1 MIIIRVIN
9 GHTKMS
15 HMSRWTTGS
24 APRRWRAVAIALRG
38 FAAFAIFSA
47 ALTAHGAPVDDREV
61 QTIWRL
67 LDYIGVDYR
76 GAVANGQVVNEPEFA
91 EMTEFSAAVGR
102 RLAAL
107 PASSQRTDLQRQ
119 AQTLKEAIAAK
130 ASPTTVAD
138 TAQRLAAALLTAY
151 PVPLAP
157 ARVPDLNRGAVLYAA
172 HCASCHGELGDGKGP
187 AAARLD
193 PPPIDFTDLAR
204 ARLRSTFALY
214 QVIGQGLDGTA
225 MPGFTSLSAA
235 ERWDLAFYVGR
246 LAYPVARTREGER
259 AWATDPS
266 VRDRV
271 PDMTALAG
279 MTSATLAQDL
289 GEDRA
294 TALTAYL
301 RAHPEAVSASQG
313 SLAVAKAK
321 LADGLL
327 AYESGSRERAAD
339 LALAAYLDGFEPL
352 EPVLATRDGALMR
365 RIELSMGELRARID
379 RGASAMQVREQVA
392 VLDALFTEAE
402 AVLAPDRAS
411 DVSNFVGAF
420 TVLLREGLEALLVVV
435 AMLAF
440 LRKAERRD
448 VMPYVHGGWLSAL
461 AIGVLTWFVATY
473 LITVS
478 GASREF
484 TEGFGSLFAAVVLLS
499 VGIWMHGKSQADA
512 WQRYIREKMTGAL
525 SKRSAWF
532 LFGLTFVVVYREVF
546 ETILFYATLW
556 SQGNSGAVLA
566 GAATAALLLGMIGWG
581 LLRFSRRLP
590 IAQFFAY
597 SAALIAVLAV
607 VLAGK
612 GMAALQE
619 AGIVDVRPLL
629 GAPRIAFL
637 GIFPTLEA
645 VLAQVAMLAAVIVG
659 FLYNRRQVRA
669 A

>member
-1 MIIIRVIN
+1 
-9 GHTKMS
+9 MS
-15 HMSRWTTGS
+15 GICRPTRGS
-24 APRRWRAVAIALRG
+24 ALLKGRALGLPVLLRG
-38 FAAFAIFSA
+38 LVAVGLCFA
-47 ALTAHGAPVDDREV
+47 ALTAHAASVDDREV

-76 GAVANGQVVNEPEFA
+76 GAVANGQVISQPEFV
-91 EMTEFSAAVGR
+91 EMAEFSAAVSH
-102 RLAAL
+102 RLATL
-107 PASSQRTDLQRQ
+107 PASSERTDLEDQ
-119 AQTLKEAIAAK
+119 ARALQAAVAAK
-130 ASPTTVAD
+130 SSPASVAD
-138 TAQRLAAALLTAY
+138 SAHRLAAALLAAY

-157 ARVPDLNRGAVLYAA
+157 TRAPDLNRGAALYAA
-172 HCASCHGELGDGKGP
+172 HCASCHGALGDGKGP

-193 PPPIDFTDLAR
+193 PPPIDFTNLDR

-225 MPGFTSLSAA
+225 MPGFASLSAT

-246 LAYPVARTREGER
+246 FAYPVARIGEGER
-259 AWATDPS
+259 TWATDPS
-266 VRDRV
+266 IRGRV
-271 PDMTALAG
+271 PDLTALAA
-279 MTSATLAQDL
+279 MTSATLAEDL

-294 TALTAYL
+294 TAVTAYL
-301 RAHPEAVSASQG
+301 RAHPEAVSVASQG

-321 LADGLL
+321 LAESLI
-327 AYESGSRERAAD
+327 AYQAGSSKRAAD

-352 EPVLATRDGALMR
+352 EPVLATRDGALMI
-365 RIELSMGELRARID
+365 RIERSMGELRARID
-379 RGASAMQVREQVA
+379 HGASAMQVREQVA

-411 DVSNFVGAF
+411 NVSNFVGAF

-448 VMPYVHGGWLSAL
+448 VMSYVHGGWLSAL
-461 AIGVLTWFVATY
+461 ATGVLTWYVATY

>member
-1 MIIIRVIN
+1 VL
-9 GHTKMS
+9 
-15 HMSRWTTGS
+15 
-24 APRRWRAVAIALRG
+24 LRG
-38 FAAFAIFSA
+38 LVAVGLCFA
-47 ALTAHGAPVDDREV
+47 ALTAHAASVDDREV

-76 GAVANGQVVNEPEFA
+76 GAVANGQVISQPEFV
-91 EMTEFSAAVGR
+91 EMAEFSAAVSH
-102 RLAAL
+102 RLATL
-107 PASSQRTDLQRQ
+107 PASSERTDLEDQ
-119 AQTLKEAIAAK
+119 ARALQAAVAAK
-130 ASPTTVAD
+130 SSPASVAD
-138 TAQRLAAALLTAY
+138 SAHRLAAALLAAY

-157 ARVPDLNRGAVLYAA
+157 TRAPDLNRGAALYAA
-172 HCASCHGELGDGKGP
+172 HCASCHGALGDGKGP

-193 PPPIDFTDLAR
+193 PPPIDFTNLDR

-225 MPGFTSLSAA
+225 MPGFASLSAT

-246 LAYPVARTREGER
+246 FAYPVARIGEGER
-259 AWATDPS
+259 TWATDPS
-266 VRDRV
+266 IRGRV
-271 PDMTALAG
+271 PDLTALAA
-279 MTSATLAQDL
+279 MTSATLAEDL

-294 TALTAYL
+294 TAVTAYL
-301 RAHPEAVSASQG
+301 RAHPEAVSVASQG

-321 LADGLL
+321 LAESLI
-327 AYESGSRERAAD
+327 AYQAGSSKRAAD

-352 EPVLATRDGALMR
+352 EPVLATRDGALMI
-365 RIELSMGELRARID
+365 RIERSMGELRARID
-379 RGASAMQVREQVA
+379 HGASAMQVREQVA

-411 DVSNFVGAF
+411 NVSNFVGAF

-448 VMPYVHGGWLSAL
+448 VMSYVHGGWLSAL
-461 AIGVLTWFVATY
+461 ATGVLTWYVATY

>member
-1 MIIIRVIN
+1 MGLPVL
-9 GHTKMS
+9 
-15 HMSRWTTGS
+15 
-24 APRRWRAVAIALRG
+24 LRG
-38 FAAFAIFSA
+38 LVAVGLCFA
-47 ALTAHGAPVDDREV
+47 ALTAHAASVDDREV

-76 GAVANGQVVNEPEFA
+76 GAVANGQVISQPEFV
-91 EMTEFSAAVGR
+91 EMAEFSAAVSH
-102 RLAAL
+102 RLATL
-107 PASSQRTDLQRQ
+107 PASSERTDLEDQ
-119 AQTLKEAIAAK
+119 ARALQAAVAAK
-130 ASPTTVAD
+130 SSPASVAD
-138 TAQRLAAALLTAY
+138 SAHRLAAALLAAY

-157 ARVPDLNRGAVLYAA
+157 TRAPDLNRGAALYAS
-172 HCASCHGELGDGKGP
+172 HCASCHGALGDGKGP

-193 PPPIDFTDLAR
+193 PPPIDFTNLDR

-225 MPGFTSLSAA
+225 MPGFASLSAT

-246 LAYPVARTREGER
+246 FAYPVARIGEGER
-259 AWATDPS
+259 TWATDPS
-266 VRDRV
+266 IRGRV
-271 PDMTALAG
+271 PDLTALAA
-279 MTSATLAQDL
+279 MTSATLAEDL

-294 TALTAYL
+294 TAVTAYL
-301 RAHPEAVSASQG
+301 RAHPEAVSVASQG

-321 LADGLL
+321 LAESLI
-327 AYESGSRERAAD
+327 AYQAGSSKRAAD

-352 EPVLATRDGALMR
+352 EPVLATRDGALMI
-365 RIELSMGELRARID
+365 RIERSMGELRARID
-379 RGASAMQVREQVA
+379 HGASAMQVREQVA

-402 AVLAPDRAS
+402 AVLAPDGAS
-411 DVSNFVGAF
+411 NVSNFVGAF

-448 VMPYVHGGWLSAL
+448 VMSYVHGGWLSAL
-461 AIGVLTWFVATY
+461 ATGVLTWYVATY

-546 ETILFYATLW
+546 ETILFYARC
-556 SQGNSGAVLA
+556 GAR
-566 GAATAALLLGMIGWG
+566 ATAAPC
-581 LLRFSRRLP
+581 LP
-590 IAQFFAY
+590 
-597 SAALIAVLAV
+597 VPPP
-607 VLAGK
+607 
-612 GMAALQE
+612 
-619 AGIVDVRPLL
+619 RPCCW
-629 GAPRIAFL
+629 A
-637 GIFPTLEA
+637 
-645 VLAQVAMLAAVIVG
+645 
-659 FLYNRRQVRA
+659 
-669 A
+669 

>member
-1 MIIIRVIN
+1 
-9 GHTKMS
+9 
-15 HMSRWTTGS
+15 
-24 APRRWRAVAIALRG
+24 
-38 FAAFAIFSA
+38 
-47 ALTAHGAPVDDREV
+47 
-61 QTIWRL
+61 
-67 LDYIGVDYR
+67 
-76 GAVANGQVVNEPEFA
+76 
-91 EMTEFSAAVGR
+91 
-102 RLAAL
+102 
-107 PASSQRTDLQRQ
+107 
-119 AQTLKEAIAAK
+119 
-130 ASPTTVAD
+130 
-138 TAQRLAAALLTAY
+138 
-151 PVPLAP
+151 
-157 ARVPDLNRGAVLYAA
+157 
-172 HCASCHGELGDGKGP
+172 LGDGKGP

-193 PPPIDFTDLAR
+193 PPPIDFTNLDR

-225 MPGFTSLSAA
+225 MPGFASLSAT

-246 LAYPVARTREGER
+246 FAYPVARIGEGER
-259 AWATDPS
+259 TWATDPS
-266 VRDRV
+266 IRGRV
-271 PDMTALAG
+271 PDLTALAA
-279 MTSATLAQDL
+279 MTSATLAEDL

-294 TALTAYL
+294 TAVTAYL
-301 RAHPEAVSASQG
+301 RAHPEAVSVASQG

-321 LADGLL
+321 LAESLI
-327 AYESGSRERAAD
+327 AYQAGSSKRAAD

-352 EPVLATRDGALMR
+352 EPVLATRDGALMI
-365 RIELSMGELRARID
+365 RIERSMGELRARID
-379 RGASAMQVREQVA
+379 HGASAMQVREQVA

-411 DVSNFVGAF
+411 NVSNFVGAF

-448 VMPYVHGGWLSAL
+448 VMSYVHGGWLSAL
-461 AIGVLTWFVATY
+461 ATGVLTWYVATY

>member
-1 MIIIRVIN
+1 VI
-9 GHTKMS
+9 S
-15 HMSRWTTGS
+15 
-24 APRRWRAVAIALRG
+24 
-38 FAAFAIFSA
+38 
-47 ALTAHGAPVDDREV
+47 
-61 QTIWRL
+61 QTEF
-67 LDYIGVDYR
+67 
-76 GAVANGQVVNEPEFA
+76 NEME
-91 EMTEFSAAVGR
+91 EFSAAVSHR
-102 RLAAL
+102 LATLPARSERTDLEEQARALQAAVAAKSSPASVADSAHRLAAKL
-107 PASSQRTDLQRQ
+107 
-119 AQTLKEAIAAK
+119 
-130 ASPTTVAD
+130 
-138 TAQRLAAALLTAY
+138 LAAY

-157 ARVPDLNRGAVLYAA
+157 TRIPDLGHGAILYAA
-172 HCASCHGELGDGKGP
+172 HCASCHGALGDGKGP

-193 PPPIDFTDLAR
+193 PPPIDFTNLDR

-225 MPGFTSLSAA
+225 MPGFANLSAT

-246 LAYPVARTREGER
+246 FAYPVARIDEGER
-259 AWATDPS
+259 TWATDPS
-266 VRDRV
+266 IRGRV
-271 PDMTALAG
+271 PDLTALAAT
-279 MTSATLAQDL
+279 TSATLAEDL

-294 TALTAYL
+294 TAVTAYL
-301 RAHPEAVSASQG
+301 RAHPEAVTPGQG

-321 LADGLL
+321 LAESLI
-327 AYESGSRERAAD
+327 AYQAGSSKRAAD

-352 EPVLATRDGALMR
+352 EPVLATRDGALMI
-365 RIELSMGELRARID
+365 RIERSMGELRARID

-392 VLDALFTEAE
+392 VLDGLFTEAE

-448 VMPYVHGGWLSAL
+448 VMSYVHGGWLSAL
-461 AIGVLTWFVATY
+461 ATGVLTWYVATY

-556 SQGNSGAVLA
+556 SQGSSGAVLA
-566 GAATAALLLGMIGWG
+566 GAGTAALLLGMIAWG

-590 IAQFFAY
+590 IAKFFAY

-612 GMAALQE
+612 GIAALQE

-659 FLYNRRQVRA
+659 YWYNSRQIRA
-669 A
+669 V

>member
-1 MIIIRVIN
+1 V
-9 GHTKMS
+9 
-15 HMSRWTTGS
+15 
-24 APRRWRAVAIALRG
+24 VVRG
-38 FAAFAIFSA
+38 FAAFAIAAA

-76 GAVANGQVVNEPEFA
+76 GAVANGQVISEPEFA

-107 PASSQRTDLQRQ
+107 PASSQRTDLERQ
-119 AQTLKEAIAAK
+119 AQTLQAAIAAK
-130 ASPTTVAD
+130 ASPTHVSEA
-138 TAQRLAAALLTAY
+138 AQRLAAALLAAY

-157 ARVPDLNRGAVLYAA
+157 TQVPNPDRGAALYAA
-172 HCASCHGELGDGKGP
+172 NCASCHGALGDGKGP

-193 PPPIDFTDLAR
+193 PPPIDFTNLAR

-225 MPGFTSLSAA
+225 MPGFTSLSAT

-246 LAYPVARTREGER
+246 FAYPAARIGEGER
-259 AWATDPS
+259 TWATDPS
-266 VRDRV
+266 IRNRV
-271 PDMTALAG
+271 PDMAALAG
-279 MTSATLAQDL
+279 MASATLATDL

-294 TALTAYL
+294 TAVTAYL
-301 RAHPEAVSASQG
+301 RAHPEAVSVASQG

-321 LADGLL
+321 LAESLI
-327 AYESGSRERAAD
+327 AYQAGSSKRAAD

-461 AIGVLTWFVATY
+461 ATGVLTWFVATY

-590 IAQFFAY
+590 IAKFFAY

-629 GAPRIAFL
+629 GAPRVAFL
-637 GIFPTLEA
+637 GIFPTLQV

-659 FLYNRRQVRA
+659 FLYNRRQVRPV
-669 A
+669 

>member
-1 MIIIRVIN
+1 
-9 GHTKMS
+9 
-15 HMSRWTTGS
+15 
-24 APRRWRAVAIALRG
+24 
-38 FAAFAIFSA
+38 
-47 ALTAHGAPVDDREV
+47 
-61 QTIWRL
+61 
-67 LDYIGVDYR
+67 
-76 GAVANGQVVNEPEFA
+76 
-91 EMTEFSAAVGR
+91 
-102 RLAAL
+102 
-107 PASSQRTDLQRQ
+107 
-119 AQTLKEAIAAK
+119 
-130 ASPTTVAD
+130 
-138 TAQRLAAALLTAY
+138 
-151 PVPLAP
+151 
-157 ARVPDLNRGAVLYAA
+157 
-172 HCASCHGELGDGKGP
+172 LGDGKGP

-193 PPPIDFTDLAR
+193 PPPIDFTNLDR

-225 MPGFTSLSAA
+225 MPGFANLSAT

-246 LAYPVARTREGER
+246 FAYPVERIGEGER
-259 AWATDPS
+259 TWATDPS
-266 VRDRV
+266 IRGRV
-271 PDMTALAG
+271 PDLTALAAT
-279 MTSATLAQDL
+279 TSATLAEDL

-294 TALTAYL
+294 TAVTAYL
-301 RAHPEAVSASQG
+301 RAHPEAVTPGQG

-321 LADGLL
+321 LAESLI
-327 AYESGSRERAAD
+327 AYQAGSSKRAAD
-339 LALAAYLDGFEPL
+339 LALAAYLDGFEPF

-365 RIELSMGELRARID
+365 RIEQSMGELRARID
-379 RGASAMQVREQVA
+379 RGANAMQVREQVA
-392 VLDALFTEAE
+392 VLDGLFTEAE

-448 VMPYVHGGWLSAL
+448 VMSYVHGGWLSAL
-461 AIGVLTWFVATY
+461 ATGVLTWYVATY

-556 SQGNSGAVLA
+556 SQGSSGAVLA
-566 GAATAALLLGMIGWG
+566 GAGTAALLLGMIAWG

-590 IAQFFAY
+590 IAKFFAY

-612 GMAALQE
+612 GIAALQE

-659 FLYNRRQVRA
+659 YWYNSRQIRA
-669 A
+669 V

>member
-1 MIIIRVIN
+1 V
-9 GHTKMS
+9 
-15 HMSRWTTGS
+15 
-24 APRRWRAVAIALRG
+24 VVRG
-38 FAAFAIFSA
+38 FAAFAIAAA

-76 GAVANGQVVNEPEFA
+76 GAVANGQVISEPEFA

-107 PASSQRTDLQRQ
+107 PASSQRTDLERQ
-119 AQTLKEAIAAK
+119 AQTLQAAIAAK
-130 ASPTTVAD
+130 ASPTHVSEA
-138 TAQRLAAALLTAY
+138 AQRLAAALLAAY

-157 ARVPDLNRGAVLYAA
+157 TQVPNPDRGAALYAA
-172 HCASCHGELGDGKGP
+172 NCASCHGALGDGKGP

-193 PPPIDFTDLAR
+193 PPPIDFTNLAR
-204 ARLRSTFALY
+204 ARLRSTFALS
-214 QVIGQGLDGTA
+214 QVIGQGLAAPA
-225 MPGFTSLSAA
+225 MPGFKSLSAT

-246 LAYPVARTREGER
+246 FAYPAARIGEGER
-259 AWATDPS
+259 TWATDPS
-266 VRDRV
+266 IRNRV
-271 PDMTALAG
+271 PDMAALAG
-279 MTSATLAQDL
+279 MASATLATDL

-294 TALTAYL
+294 TAVTAYL
-301 RAHPEAVSASQG
+301 RAHPEAVSVASQG

-321 LADGLL
+321 LAESLI
-327 AYESGSRERAAD
+327 AYQAGSSKRAAD

-461 AIGVLTWFVATY
+461 ATGVLTWFVATY

-590 IAQFFAY
+590 IAKFFAY

-629 GAPRIAFL
+629 GAPRVAFL
-637 GIFPTLEA
+637 GIFPTLQV

>member
-1 MIIIRVIN
+1 
-9 GHTKMS
+9 MS
-15 HMSRWTTGS
+15 GICQPTRGS
-24 APRRWRAVAIALRG
+24 ALLTGRALGLPVLLRG
-38 FAAFAIFSA
+38 LIAVGICFA
-47 ALTAHGAPVDDREV
+47 ALTAHAAAVDDREV

-76 GAVANGQVVNEPEFA
+76 GAVANGQVISQTEFNEME
-91 EMTEFSAAVGR
+91 EFSAAVSHR
-102 RLAAL
+102 LATLPARSERTDLEEQARALQAAVAAKSSPASVADSAHRLAAKL
-107 PASSQRTDLQRQ
+107 
-119 AQTLKEAIAAK
+119 
-130 ASPTTVAD
+130 
-138 TAQRLAAALLTAY
+138 LAAY

-157 ARVPDLNRGAVLYAA
+157 TRIPDLGHGAILYAA
-172 HCASCHGELGDGKGP
+172 HCASCHGALGDGKGP

-193 PPPIDFTDLAR
+193 PPPIDFTNLDR

-225 MPGFTSLSAA
+225 MPGFASLSAT

-246 LAYPVARTREGER
+246 FAYPVARIDEGER
-259 AWATDPS
+259 TWATDPS
-266 VRDRV
+266 IRGRV
-271 PDMTALAG
+271 PDLTALAAT
-279 MTSATLAQDL
+279 TSATLAEDL

-294 TALTAYL
+294 TAVTAYL
-301 RAHPEAVSASQG
+301 RAHPEAVTPGQG

-321 LADGLL
+321 LAESLI
-327 AYESGSRERAAD
+327 AYQAGSSKRAAD
-339 LALAAYLDGFEPL
+339 LALAAYLDGFEPF

-365 RIELSMGELRARID
+365 RIEQSMGELRARID
-379 RGASAMQVREQVA
+379 RGANAMQVREQVA
-392 VLDALFTEAE
+392 VLDGLFTEAE

-448 VMPYVHGGWLSAL
+448 VMSYVHGGWLSAL
-461 AIGVLTWFVATY
+461 ATGVLTWYVATY

-556 SQGNSGAVLA
+556 SQGSSGAVLA
-566 GAATAALLLGMIGWG
+566 GAGTAALLLGMIAWG

-590 IAQFFAY
+590 IAKFFAY

-612 GMAALQE
+612 GIAALQE

-659 FLYNRRQVRA
+659 YWYNSRQIRA
-669 A
+669 V

>member
-1 MIIIRVIN
+1 MR
-9 GHTKMS
+9 
-15 HMSRWTTGS
+15 
-24 APRRWRAVAIALRG
+24 ALQAAVAAKSSP
-38 FAAFAIFSA
+38 ASVADSA
-47 ALTAHGAPVDDREV
+47 H
-61 QTIWRL
+61 
-67 LDYIGVDYR
+67 
-76 GAVANGQVVNEPEFA
+76 
-91 EMTEFSAAVGR
+91 
-102 RLAAL
+102 RLAAKL
-107 PASSQRTDLQRQ
+107 
-119 AQTLKEAIAAK
+119 
-130 ASPTTVAD
+130 
-138 TAQRLAAALLTAY
+138 LAAY

-157 ARVPDLNRGAVLYAA
+157 TRIPDLGHGAILYAA
-172 HCASCHGELGDGKGP
+172 HCASCHGALGDGKGP

-193 PPPIDFTDLAR
+193 PPPIDFTNLDR

-214 QVIGQGLDGTA
+214 QVIGQGIDGTA
-225 MPGFTSLSAA
+225 MPGFANLSAT

-246 LAYPVARTREGER
+246 FAYPVARIDEGER
-259 AWATDPS
+259 TWATDPS
-266 VRDRV
+266 IRGRV
-271 PDMTALAG
+271 PDLTALAAT
-279 MTSATLAQDL
+279 TSATLAEDL

-294 TALTAYL
+294 TAVTAYL
-301 RAHPEAVSASQG
+301 RAHPEAVTPGQG

-321 LADGLL
+321 LAESLI
-327 AYESGSRERAAD
+327 AYQAGSSKRAAD
-339 LALAAYLDGFEPL
+339 LALAAYLDGFEPF

-365 RIELSMGELRARID
+365 RIEQSMGELRARID
-379 RGASAMQVREQVA
+379 RGANAMQVREQVA
-392 VLDALFTEAE
+392 VLDGLFTEAE

-448 VMPYVHGGWLSAL
+448 VMSYVHGGWLSAL
-461 AIGVLTWFVATY
+461 ATGVLTWYVATY

-556 SQGNSGAVLA
+556 SQGSSGAVLA
-566 GAATAALLLGMIGWG
+566 GAGTAALLLGMIAWG

-590 IAQFFAY
+590 IAKFFAY
-597 SAALIAVLAV
+597 SEALIAVLAV

-612 GMAALQE
+612 GIAALQE
-619 AGIVDVRPLL
+619 AGLVDVRPLL

-659 FLYNRRQVRA
+659 YWYNSRQIRA
-669 A
+669 V

>member
-1 MIIIRVIN
+1 MGLPVL
-9 GHTKMS
+9 
-15 HMSRWTTGS
+15 
-24 APRRWRAVAIALRG
+24 LRG
-38 FAAFAIFSA
+38 LVAVGLCFA
-47 ALTAHGAPVDDREV
+47 ALTAHAASVDDREV

-76 GAVANGQVVNEPEFA
+76 GAVANGQVISQPEFV
-91 EMTEFSAAVGR
+91 EMAEFSAAVSH
-102 RLAAL
+102 RLATL
-107 PASSQRTDLQRQ
+107 PASSERTDLEDQ
-119 AQTLKEAIAAK
+119 ARALQAAVAAK
-130 ASPTTVAD
+130 SSPASVAD
-138 TAQRLAAALLTAY
+138 SAHRLAAALLAAY

-157 ARVPDLNRGAVLYAA
+157 TRAPDLNRGAALYAA
-172 HCASCHGELGDGKGP
+172 HCASCHGALGDGKGP

-193 PPPIDFTDLAR
+193 PPPIDFTNLDR

-225 MPGFTSLSAA
+225 MPGFASLSAT

-246 LAYPVARTREGER
+246 FAYPVARIGEGER
-259 AWATDPS
+259 TWATDPS
-266 VRDRV
+266 IRGRV
-271 PDMTALAG
+271 PDLTALAA
-279 MTSATLAQDL
+279 MTSATLAEDL

-294 TALTAYL
+294 TAVTAYL
-301 RAHPEAVSASQG
+301 RAHPEAVSVASQG

-321 LADGLL
+321 LAESLI
-327 AYESGSRERAAD
+327 AYQAGSSKRAAD

-352 EPVLATRDGALMR
+352 EPVLATRDGALMI
-365 RIELSMGELRARID
+365 RIERSMGELRARID
-379 RGASAMQVREQVA
+379 HGASAMQVREQVA

-411 DVSNFVGAF
+411 NVSNFVGAF

-448 VMPYVHGGWLSAL
+448 VMSYVHGGWLSAL
-461 AIGVLTWFVATY
+461 ATGVLTWYVATY

>member
-1 MIIIRVIN
+1 
-9 GHTKMS
+9 
-15 HMSRWTTGS
+15 
-24 APRRWRAVAIALRG
+24 
-38 FAAFAIFSA
+38 
-47 ALTAHGAPVDDREV
+47 
-61 QTIWRL
+61 
-67 LDYIGVDYR
+67 
-76 GAVANGQVVNEPEFA
+76 
-91 EMTEFSAAVGR
+91 
-102 RLAAL
+102 
-107 PASSQRTDLQRQ
+107 
-119 AQTLKEAIAAK
+119 
-130 ASPTTVAD
+130 
-138 TAQRLAAALLTAY
+138 
-151 PVPLAP
+151 
-157 ARVPDLNRGAVLYAA
+157 
-172 HCASCHGELGDGKGP
+172 LGDGKGP
-187 AAARLD
+187 AAARLE
-193 PPPIDFTDLAR
+193 PPPIDFTDLDR

-225 MPGFTSLSAA
+225 MPGFANLSAT

-246 LAYPVARTREGER
+246 FAYPVARIDEGER
-259 AWATDPS
+259 TWATDPS
-266 VRDRV
+266 IRGRV
-271 PDMTALAG
+271 PDLTALAA
-279 MTSATLAQDL
+279 MTSATLAEDL

-294 TALTAYL
+294 TAVTAYL
-301 RAHPEAVSASQG
+301 RAHPEAVSVASQG

-321 LADGLL
+321 LAESLI
-327 AYESGSRERAAD
+327 AYQAGSSKRAAD

-392 VLDALFTEAE
+392 VLDGLFTEAE

-448 VMPYVHGGWLSAL
+448 VMSYVHGGWLSAL
-461 AIGVLTWFVATY
+461 ATGVLTWYVATY

-556 SQGNSGAVLA
+556 SQGSSGAVLA
-566 GAATAALLLGMIGWG
+566 GAGTAALLLGMIAWG

-590 IAQFFAY
+590 IAKFFAY

-612 GMAALQE
+612 GIAALQE

-659 FLYNRRQVRA
+659 YWYNSRQIRA
-669 A
+669 V